1 MPFTAIIG
9 AFLIIYLIFAVFGI
23 IKKEKLLAI
32 PGSAAWSFLYY

>member
-9 AFLIIYLIFAVFGI
+9 AFLIRSLIIAIFGI

-32 PGSAAWSFLYY
+32 LGSAAGSFLY